1 MFRLLTSSTFKVTA
15 VVVASPSFGCKDNKV
30 AVVGIIV
37 GRGAK
42 VVVVEGMRRLMTT
55 TTAFSISATRCLICS
70 F

>member
-15 VVVASPSFGCKDNKV
+15 VVVASPSFGCKDKV

-55 TTAFSISATRCLICS
+55 TTGFSISASRCLICS